1 MKISFLPRCLA
12 GFLLLAVMAGCEEK
26 PPKISYNF
34 VCEASKKDGT
44 PTTYGITPTAKKP
57 IIRWTSEY
65 FTDGGYP
72 PQKRCEIVTQKMQTA
87 ANNGML
93 DYIIVGRENN
103 QDVICFS
110 PTKEGGPCSITF
122 FTVKPNQSASKVH
135 EDVLNINHAGGTIQ
149 QSSTGPYI
157 DFYKWVE
164 SIPTEK

>member
-65 FTDGGYP
+65 FTDAGYP
-72 PQKRCEIVTQKMQTA
+72 PQKRCEEVTQKMQTA
-87 ANNGML
+87 ASNGIL
-93 DYIIVGRENN
+93 NYITAGRENN

-110 PTKEGGPCSITF
+110 AAKGGNCTLTF
-122 FTVKPNQSASKVH
+122 FTLKPNQSASKVI
-135 EDVLNINHAGGTIQ
+135 DDILNNRAGGTIEQ
-149 QSSTGPYI
+149 TSTGFDI

-164 SIPTEK
+164 LIPTEK